1 MQNHFTKKSGFTLV
15 EVIIVSALTTL
26 VFGALFSSF
35 QYSLRLINYSR
46 AKLSAMAVAT
56 ERMEYFRS
64 LPYTDVGTISGIP
77 SGTIAQNSTTTLN
90 GINFHERVLVEYIDD
105 AADGLDAADSN
116 GILADYK
123 RIKLEYSWQIGEESN
138 QITLVSNIVPRSIET
153 TAGGGSVR
161 INVINDQSLPLP
173 GASVR
178 LINNTIVPNIDVTK
192 ITDANGA
199 ALFSGAP
206 AGSDY
211 EVIVNGNIAGNDYST
226 AQTYEVTVANPTPTV
241 SPFTVVEADISTLT
255 FQIGELSDLNIST
268 LSAVSENMFRE
279 EFSDLAAVAFSNQVV
294 AAANKLQLTNT
305 AGVYAGSGSAYLG
318 PISPSPLLKWQSARV
333 AVDLP
338 VDTSHKIQFFTGAG
352 VGPYTIIPDSDL
364 PGNAAGF
371 TSTNIDI
378 SSLDSGA
385 YPSIFVGI
393 TLETSDTSKTPAID
407 EISVFYRQSESVLAS
422 TNFDMVGTKII
433 GTDGGGLPILKYDNS
448 HTTDAGGEL
457 TITDLEFD
465 NYTLTASGYDMAIAC
480 SNHPFIQ
487 QAGVDGDLELVLVA
501 SAANTLRVSVLNSA
515 GQVIPG
521 AEVRL
526 SRPSYDTTH
535 STGGCGQVFFTGG
548 LSVNSDYEITVTATG
563 YNTETVSAFSISGD
577 TVTTITL
584 TE

>member
-1 MQNHFTKKSGFTLV
+1 MYKHFAKKSGFTLV
-15 EVIIVSALTTL
+15 EAIIVSALTTL
-26 VFGALFSSF
+26 IFGVLFSSF
-35 QYSLRLINYSR
+35 QYSLRLINYSK
-46 AKLSAMAVAT
+46 AKLSALSIAT

-64 LPYTDVGTISGIP
+64 LSYVDVGTISGIP

-90 GINFHERVLVEYIDD
+90 GIEFNERVLVEYVDD
-105 AADGLDAADSN
+105 AADGLDISDSN

-123 RIKLEYSWQIGEESN
+123 RIKLEYNWTIGGETN
-138 QITLVSNIVPRSIET
+138 QINLVSNIVPRSIET

-161 INVINDQSLPLP
+161 INIIDDQSLPLT

-192 ITDANGA
+192 ITDANGV

-226 AQTYEVTVANPTPTV
+226 AQTYEVTVANPTPMV
-241 SPFTVVEADISTLT
+241 SPFSVVESDISTLT

-268 LSAVSENMFRE
+268 LSAVSENMFQE

-294 AAANKLQLTNT
+294 AAANKLQLVNT

-318 PISPSPLLKWQSARV
+318 PIAPTPLLLWQSARV

-338 VDTSHKIQFFTGAG
+338 AGTSHKIQFFTGVGA
-352 VGPYTIIPDSDL
+352 GPYTIIPDSDL
-364 PGNAAGF
+364 PGNAIGF

-378 SSLDSGA
+378 SSLDPVS

-393 TLETSDTSKTPAID
+393 TLETSDTSKTPVID
-407 EISVFYRQSESVLAS
+407 EVNVFYRQDETILAN

-433 GTDGGGLPILKYDNS
+433 GMDGGGLPIPKYDAS
-448 HTTDAGGEL
+448 HSTDAGGEL

-465 NYTLTASGYDMAIAC
+465 NYALTPSGYDMAIAC
-480 SNHPFIQ
+480 LNHPIIQ

-501 SAANTLRVSVLNSA
+501 NAANTLRVSVVNSI

-526 SRPSYDTTH
+526 NRSGYDTTQ
-535 STGGCGQVFFTGG
+535 STGSCGQTFFTGG
-548 LSVNSDYEITVTATG
+548 LGVNSDYEITVTATG
-563 YNTETVSAFSISGD
+563 YNTETVSAFSVSGD
-577 TVTTITL
+577 TITTIVL

>member
-1 MQNHFTKKSGFTLV
+1 MQYRFAKNSGFTLV
-15 EVIIVSALTTL
+15 EAIIVSALTVTI
-26 VFGALFSSF
+26 FGALFSSF

-46 AKLSAMAVAT
+46 AKLSALAVAT

-64 LPYTDVGTISGIP
+64 LPYVDVGTLSGIP

-90 GINFHERVLVEYIDD
+90 GINFHERVLVEYVDD

-123 RIKLEYSWQIGEESN
+123 RIKLEYSWQIGDETN
-138 QITLVSNIVPRSIET
+138 QITLVSNIVPRSVET

-178 LINNTIVPNIDVTK
+178 LVNNTIVPNIDVIK

-211 EVIVNGNIAGNDYST
+211 EVIVSGSIAGNDYST
-226 AQTYEVTVANPTPTV
+226 AQTYEVTVANPTPVV
-241 SPFTVVEADISTLT
+241 SPFSVVESDVSTLT
-255 FQIGELSDLNIST
+255 FQIGELSSFDVTT
-268 LSAVSENMFRE
+268 LSAVSEDMFRE
-279 EFSDLAAVAFSNQVV
+279 EFTDLSAVAFSNQVS
-294 AAANKLQLTNT
+294 AIANKLQLADI
-305 AGVYAGSGSAYLG
+305 AGVYPISGVAYLG
-318 PISPSPLLKWQSARV
+318 PISPSPLLQWQSARV

-338 VDTSHKIQFFTGAG
+338 VDTAYKIQFFTGAG
-352 VGPYTIIPDSDL
+352 AGPYTIIPDSDL
-364 PGNAAGF
+364 PGNAVGF

-378 SSLDSGA
+378 SNLDSGT
-385 YPSIFVGI
+385 YPSIFVGV
-393 TLETSDTSKTPAID
+393 TLGTSDTSKTPTID
-407 EISVFYRQSESVLAS
+407 EINVFYRQSETALSNIS
-422 TNFDMVGTKII
+422 FDMVGTKII

-457 TITDLEFD
+457 TISDLEFD
-465 NYTLTASGYDMAIAC
+465 NYTLTPSGYDMAVAC
-480 SNHPFIQ
+480 SGHPFIQ
-487 QAGVDGDLELVLVA
+487 QAGVDGSLELILVA
-501 SAANTLRVSVLNSA
+501 NAADTLRVSILNNA

-526 SRPSYDTTH
+526 SRSGYDTTH
-535 STGGCGQVFFTGG
+535 TTGSCGQTFFTGG
-548 LSVNSDYEITVTATG
+548 LGVNSDYEITVTATG